1 MTLTMRTMLA
11 GGCVLVLAA
20 CGGGS
25 GGEDA
30 GTDLDTDAI
39 VDGESEPTAD
49 AEPEVG
55 TDTPADPAVEF
66 DPSTCDAFAA
76 GLVSGFEVD
85 GTPRSFYLD
94 LPAGVDTGG
103 PWPVV
108 FNWHGMGDTAEN
120 MRNLLSGQVN
130 SATMPFILVT
140 PDDTN
145 VVIIGMPVDW
155 WVHAVDDSNIEA
167 RLFDE
172 VLACLDHLYGVDRD
186 RVHTVGY
193 SMGGF
198 VADMLGTIRGEAV
211 ASIVTYS
218 GAYGCNSANT
228 AGSLLDSVIDWP
240 EHSVE
245 NKYAQLFAHGGTP
258 DVYNVVLEVLH
269 FDQYSRNDVAFL
281 NARGH
286 DAVICDHGG
295 GHTVPSDLQGN
306 RVLEFFA
313 AHPRD
318 GAGSPWSSGL
328 PSGFPTYCSF
338 EPAD

>member
-1 MTLTMRTMLA
+1 
-11 GGCVLVLAA
+11 
-20 CGGGS
+20 
-25 GGEDA
+25 
-30 GTDLDTDAI
+30 
-39 VDGESEPTAD
+39 
-49 AEPEVG
+49 
-55 TDTPADPAVEF
+55 
-66 DPSTCDAFAA
+66 
-76 GLVSGFEVD
+76 
-85 GTPRSFYLD
+85 
-94 LPAGVDTGG
+94 
-103 PWPVV
+103 
-108 FNWHGMGDTAEN
+108 

-130 SATMPFILVT
+130 SSTMPFILVT

-145 VVIIGMPVDW
+145 VVILGIPVDW
-155 WVHAVDDSNIEA
+155 WVHAVDDANIEA

-172 VLACLDHLYGVDRD
+172 VLACLDHLYGVDWNH
-186 RVHTVGY
+186 VHTVGF

-198 VADMLGTIRGEAV
+198 VADMLGTIRGEVV

-228 AGSLLDSVIDWP
+228 AGSMLDSVIDWP

-258 DVYNVVLEVLH
+258 DVYNIILEVLH

-313 AHPRD
+313 AHPKD

-328 PSGFPTYCSF
+328 PSGFPTCCTF